1 MRTPTVNYPAAITLI
16 FFTGLVQTS
25 AQSVRDHVRITP
37 DRSTTVSEKQATEL
51 TLTVTEAAVRPIQI
65 WVRTAG
71 IIDQSKKSVTATLP
85 AHEAALVKAGQRVRA
100 FSPES
105 RSRMYQA
112 TVSRVTPG
120 NGRTSVTATLNG
132 QAFETSSRYVLEIVA
147 EGGEFLSVPNE
158 AIIETGGKQVVYV
171 QQAGGNYVPRGIT
184 AGIRG
189 ELFTQVLEGLKA
201 GEQVVTIGSFFI
213 DAEHKLKN

>member
-1 MRTPTVNYPAAITLI
+1 
-16 FFTGLVQTS
+16 
-25 AQSVRDHVRITP
+25 
-37 DRSTTVSEKQATEL
+37 
-51 TLTVTEAAVRPIQI
+51 VTEASIRPIQI

-71 IIDQSKKSVTATLP
+71 MIDQSKNTVTAFLP

-112 TVSRVTPG
+112 TVSRVAPQD
-120 NGRTSVTATLNG
+120 GRTAVTATLNG
-132 QAFETSSRYVLEIVA
+132 RAFETSTRYVLEIVA

-158 AIIETGGKQVVYV
+158 AILETGGKQMVYV
-171 QQAGGNYVPRGIT
+171 QQAGGNYIPRDIK
-184 AGIRG
+184 AGMRG
-189 ELFTQVLEGLKA
+189 ELFTQVLEGLTA

-213 DAEHKLKN
+213 DAEHKLKNP